1 MRVRPLTRDRRF
13 LREHRL
19 FVLAVVLAATVRLVV
34 MLGFTPAFVL
44 GDGPAYLSFLETFV
58 PQPTRPAGYGLLV
71 LYPLSQVTSGLVAV
85 ALVQHL
91 MGLGTAVMS
100 YALLRRWGVTAWLAT
115 LATLPVLYDGMQL
128 MLEHSVL
135 SDTLF
140 EFLVVA
146 AVVVVGWRR
155 QPPVELALAGGLL
168 LGTAVTVR
176 LVGEPLV
183 LGGVAFCLA
192 VGHGWRQKLRSVVAL
207 VLGFAVPV
215 GAYMTWYHHDH
226 GVYALSQYGGESLYM
241 RTTSFVDCSRVSV
254 PRYERVLCPAA
265 PVGHRRAP
273 DWYTWHDP
281 RTVPR
286 LRPPPGTTADQA
298 MRQFALA
305 AIRAQPVAYARVVL
319 RDFML
324 NFDVWRG
331 DRFEYH
337 SAVKWRFSRYLHP
350 LPSQVEHSAY
360 RDHGG
365 AQLVPHA
372 PFASAMARY
381 GRFVYLPGPLLLAC
395 LVLGLIGGLG
405 GSRAKRSGMRPL
417 CLLLTGTGLGL
428 ILLPDL
434 VGEFVWRYQLP
445 ALALLPAG
453 AALAATALRGEHR
466 ADER

>member
-1 MRVRPLTRDRRF
+1 
-13 LREHRL
+13 
-19 FVLAVVLAATVRLVV
+19 
-34 MLGFTPAFVL
+34 
-44 GDGPAYLSFLETFV
+44 
-58 PQPTRPAGYGLLV
+58 
-71 LYPLSQVTSGLVAV
+71 
-85 ALVQHL
+85 
-91 MGLGTAVMS
+91 
-100 YALLRRWGVTAWLAT
+100 
-115 LATLPVLYDGMQL
+115 
-128 MLEHSVL
+128 
-135 SDTLF
+135 
-140 EFLVVA
+140 
-146 AVVVVGWRR
+146 
-155 QPPVELALAGGLL
+155 
-168 LGTAVTVR
+168 
-176 LVGEPLV
+176 
-183 LGGVAFCLA
+183 
-192 VGHGWRQKLRSVVAL
+192 
-207 VLGFAVPV
+207 
-215 GAYMTWYHHDH
+215 
-226 GVYALSQYGGESLYM
+226 
-241 RTTSFVDCSRVSV
+241 
-254 PRYERVLCPAA
+254 
-265 PVGHRRAP
+265 
-273 DWYTWHDP
+273 
-281 RTVPR
+281 
-286 LRPPPGTTADQA
+286 

>member
-1 MRVRPLTRDRRF
+1 MRLRPLTHGERF

-19 FVLAVVLAATVRLVV
+19 FVLAVALAAAVRVVV
-34 MLGFTPAFVL
+34 MLGFTPALVL
-44 GDGPAYLSFLETFV
+44 GDGPAYLSLLKTWV
-58 PQPTRPAGYGLLV
+58 PLPTRPAGYGLLV
-71 LYPLSQVTSGLVAV
+71 LYPMSQLTRGLVAV

-100 YALLRRWGVTAWLAT
+100 YALLRRWGVTARLAT
-115 LATLPVLYDGMQL
+115 LATLPVLFDGMQL

-146 AVVVVGWRR
+146 AIVVLGWR
-155 QPPVELALAGGLL
+155 PHLSAELALLAGLL
-168 LGTAVTVR
+168 FGAAVTVR

-192 VGHGWRQKLRSVVAL
+192 VGRGRRERLRGVVAL
-207 VLGFAVPV
+207 VLGFAVPI

-226 GVYALSQYGGESLYM
+226 GAYALAQFGGESLYT
-241 RTTSFVDCSRVSV
+241 RTTSFVHCRRVSV
-254 PRYERVLCPAA
+254 PLYERVLCPAE
-265 PVGHRRAP
+265 PVAHRRAP

-281 RTVPR
+281 NTISR
-286 LRPPPGTTADQA
+286 LRPPPGTTAGQA
-298 MRQFALA
+298 MKQFGFA
-305 AIRAQPVAYARVVL
+305 AIRAQPADYARIVL

-331 DRFEYH
+331 DRFGYH
-337 SAVKWRFSRYLHP
+337 SAVKWRFSRYLHS
-350 LPSQVEHSAY
+350 LPSPVDHSAY

-365 AQLVPHA
+365 AQLVPHE
-372 PFASAMARY
+372 PFASAVARY
-381 GRFVYLPGPLLLAC
+381 GRFIYLPGPLVLVC

-405 GSRAKRSGMRPL
+405 SGRVKLSGLRPL

-428 ILLPDL
+428 MLLPDL
-434 VGEFVWRYQLP
+434 VGEFGWRYQLP

-466 ADER
+466 ADQH